1 MRRVMVA
8 IFVTV
13 ASGIWAGGPVAAG
26 FGDDKGNPQPDNDEI
41 YVGIQYGSPP
51 SSKAGTDSHKC
62 TWTPAGEASTTEEPV
77 VDVRVVD
84 GQTQR
89 LYLRSCPTSVDR
101 VWVSEVPPKNLG
113 KIVSDMATAMLT
125 KPELGS
131 APAADTGIVNVDMWL
146 WTSADSYKTVQT
158 RKAWVPT
165 PAGPIWAQATA
176 TPQHLVF
183 TPGEPDSQP
192 FTCDGP
198 GQAWEP
204 SFGDDAKSACMYRYL
219 HSSEISPTGTF
230 TATWS
235 IVWSI
240 SWTSNASGGATLPTY
255 LTTTTQDITVKEIQA
270 LVIE

>member
-1 MRRVMVA
+1 MRLLRFAALV
-8 IFVTV
+8 ILFF
-13 ASGIWAGGPVAAG
+13 PVAGRAHAI
-26 FGDDKGNPQPDNDEI
+26 GDDNGGQNPPDPDEI

-51 SSKAGTDSHKC
+51 SSKAGSDSHKC

-77 VDVRVVD
+77 VDVRVVN
-84 GQTQR
+84 GQTQH
-89 LYLRSCPTSVDR
+89 LFLRSCPDGITR

-240 SWTSNASGGATLPTY
+240 SWTSNVSDGATLPAY
-255 LTTTTQDITVKEIQA
+255 LTTTSQEITVKEIQA
-270 LVIE
+270 LIVG